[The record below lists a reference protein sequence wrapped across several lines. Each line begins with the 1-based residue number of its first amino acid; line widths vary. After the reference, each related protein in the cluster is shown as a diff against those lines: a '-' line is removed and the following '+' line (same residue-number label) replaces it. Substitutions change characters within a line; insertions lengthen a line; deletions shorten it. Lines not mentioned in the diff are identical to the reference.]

1 MANDKNL
8 NLRLKVVFD
17 TDGTAVLRT
26 LKEIQKGEEAK
37 SKENDRQVWIAKGYN
52 DEQIK
57 QLDKAD
63 KLKGLIQ
70 KTNDISQKALDELNK
85 QVREQNDLYAKGTI
99 SQTELNRKSQEI
111 LDTDKQRLDNHNN
124 ILNSYKKELGI
135 INGIIEALGKKNKI
149 ENEPPPKITSS
160 GYSGYNLPNGKS
172 RATKPMGYDYVS
184 GGAAW
189 DREKI
194 EKEGRDLISAITKVG
209 KQQEEE
215 YKQLIKAQE
224 EVFRNAHKVEFDR
237 RLNLFREQSK
247 EEIRLQQLT
256 LKIKEGIALEG
267 ENSITAFKAKQAEKH
282 LQIERELQQKLTS
295 LNDRVGAG
303 EISLADAARLRTQAI
318 EAQTRAILS
327 NNSATRQGISARTT
341 QDTSSA
347 GTSTN
352 TSASMTGR
360 MSQGYVPPNLTATLS
375 QYSRAYRDSLTIINS
390 NNVALERNHQLHHN
404 IVLRVVELIGL
415 YRAWNLV
422 LNSIAKIPQV
432 GIELESTI
440 ASLTATAGGS
450 GGMGSVMEG
459 LRKEAD
465 RTGISLLT
473 LRETFRG
480 FQASTSLA
488 GETIDST
495 WKMFTDL
502 NTVIT
507 GLHLPADKA
516 SGIFLAMAQIF
527 NKTKVQSEELVKQ
540 LGNLL
545 PGAFASFAAANSVA
559 FGGQFKNSL
568 DLINQMKKGMVF
580 AHDTVE
586 RFTEFLANRFA
597 PAFALASHSLNA
609 EIGRMNTSFVLL
621 SEGIYNSTSG
631 IILGFVRAVTSA
643 VNAIRGAIDGTNNLG
658 NIFKGVLA
666 VGIGLTVTAL
676 INYTTQSVI
685 AAALSIQKT
694 SALVTEAAATAAL
707 TGATEA
713 LTFAQAGA
721 IVTSK
726 LLASALAF
734 FTSKAF
740 IIGAFVTA
748 GIGLYN
754 VFTSWRKPIDD
765 ANDFLEK
772 TKENLDKVFEK
783 PATLEMKIDADPM
796 VKEATKVKEG
806 LLKDIAEIETKLKD
820 TWYSQSVMGLFDLR
834 KLEEEKQKV
843 EEVDGKIDVLR
854 EKAKI
859 TLQIENQQA
868 LLDISEVSNKMEVL
882 ALEAQGLSAEAANLR
897 FENTYAG
904 DIAKANKII
913 EEGNT
918 PAFKLSSKTSIA
930 GSIDIM
936 QGNFQK
942 PPTVIEED
950 KARLKYLQNT
960 RGLSAD
966 ETAEA
971 LFIQNKIEQHEQATK
986 TLANYDIAINKASL
1000 DKQAKDVADYTQLK
1014 LGIEKSAFGEAKT
1027 AEEAAQKARI
1037 SAELTAQKQLEEI
1050 KGYRAELNYAS
1061 KKGPLNEEQ
1070 KKKLIEITELE
1081 KDVRIGVE
1089 KAVSDAREDFNKKNT
1104 ETAKEGFESDTK
1116 MAKAFYKDY
1125 IRDADNA
1132 SKVISGQIEKT
1143 SWAYEDQKITLQEFY
1158 QQKRDLLEKDF
1169 KQQTEASEKALELAK
1184 QVNDPNKIL
1193 EYTDRV
1199 AGLADARE
1207 RNNTQLDRELY
1218 LAEQKKLVDDINLK
1232 YQKDLLS
1239 ISTKR
1244 SLAEGKYL
1252 TGLTNE
1258 IDYFKEINDLRVK
1271 EIQAIYK
1278 VIDAKKALLALPAT
1292 KDKKTL
1298 QEDID
1303 KLTDDAAKKAIP
1315 IGTTP
1320 QSVLALKG
1328 SDPISKFMGMSSNT
1342 KIDELNANKKVAE
1355 TDIDERYGKPALGSE
1370 AHAKQLAE
1378 KEALDKTYAEASKA
1392 IYLESYGAIAG
1403 YGADSFLSLTSSMQA
1418 YYGADSEAAQAAF
1431 IAYKAF
1437 KISEIIITTS
1447 LLAMK
1452 LAASQADIPFVGPA
1466 LAAAMIPLAYAMG
1479 AIQIATVI
1487 AQPMPAA
1494 AHGGLTNVPEE
1505 QTYLLNKGERVL
1517 SPKQNTDFTNYL
1529 KGKREQSS
1537 SGQNQNNVYNIAVTV
1552 QSNKDDK
1559 PSDTGNKVAEAAMRA
1574 IANQEIN
1581 KASRLGNKLNKISSF

>member
-37 SKENDRQVWIAKGYN
+37 SKENDRQVRIAQGYN

-63 KLKGLIQ
+63 KLKGLMQ
-70 KTNDISQKALDELNK
+70 KTNDISKKALDELNK
-85 QVREQNDLYAKGTI
+85 QVKEQNDLYVKGVI

-135 INGIIEALGKKNKI
+135 INGIVEALGKKNKI

-194 EKEGRDLISAITKVG
+194 EKEGKDLISAITKVG

-237 RLNLFREQSK
+237 RLSLFREQSK

-282 LQIERELQQKLTS
+282 LQIERELQQKLVS

-327 NNSATRQGISARTT
+327 NNSATRQGISSRTT
-341 QDTSSA
+341 QDTS
-347 GTSTN
+347 STN

-375 QYSRAYRDSLTIINS
+375 QYSRAYRDSLSIINS

-545 PGAFASFAAANSVA
+545 PGAFASFAAANSIA

-586 RFTEFLANRFA
+586 NFTEFLANRFA

-631 IILGFVRAVTSA
+631 IILGFVRGVTSA

-694 SALVTEAAATAAL
+694 SALVAEAAATAAL
-707 TGATEA
+707 TGTTEA

-726 LLASALAF
+726 GLASALAF

-740 IIGAFVTA
+740 IVGAFVTA
-748 GIGLYN
+748 GISLYN

-796 VKEATKVKEG
+796 VKEATKIKEG
-806 LLKDIAEIETKLKD
+806 LLKDIAETETKLKD
-820 TWYSQSVMGLFDLR
+820 KWYNKSLIGLFDIA
-834 KLEEEKQKV
+834 KLEEEKKKV
-843 EEVDGKIDVLR
+843 VEIDDKIVVVR
-854 EKAKI
+854 ENAKI

-882 ALEAQGLSAEAANLR
+882 ALEAQGLSAEASKLR
-897 FENTYAG
+897 FETTYAG

-913 EEGNT
+913 EEGNA
-918 PAFKLSSKTSIA
+918 PVYKLSRTPSILD
-930 GSIDIM
+930 SINAT
-936 QGNFQK
+936 QGNLPK
-942 PPTVIEED
+942 PTTAIEAD
-950 KARLKYLQNT
+950 KERLKYLQKTN
-960 RGLSAD
+960 GLNAD
-966 ETAEA
+966 ETAEG
-971 LFIQNKIEQHEQATK
+971 LFLTNKIEQHEQATK
-986 TLANYDIAINKASL
+986 TLANYDIASNKASL

-1014 LGIEKSAFGEAKT
+1014 LNIGKAAFGEAKT

-1037 SAELTAQKQLEEI
+1037 SAELTAQKQLEELQ
-1050 KGYRAELNYAS
+1050 GYRAELNYAS
-1061 KKGPLNEEQ
+1061 KNGPLNEEQ
-1070 KKKLIEITELE
+1070 KKKLTEITELE
-1081 KDVRIGVE
+1081 KNVRTGVE
-1089 KAVSDAREDFNKKNT
+1089 KAVSEAREDFNKKNT

-1132 SKVISGQIEKT
+1132 SKVILGQIEKT

-1158 QQKRDLLEKDF
+1158 QQKRELLEKDF

-1199 AGLADARE
+1199 AGLADAKE

-1232 YQKDLLS
+1232 YQKDLLN

-1258 IDYFKEINDLRVK
+1258 IAYVKEINDLRVK

-1278 VIDAKKALLALPAT
+1278 AIDAKKELLALPDT
-1292 KDKKTL
+1292 EDKKTL
-1298 QEDID
+1298 QEDVD
-1303 KLTDDAAKKAIP
+1303 KLNDEAAKKAIP

-1328 SDPISKFMGMSSNT
+1328 SDPFSKFMGMSPNT
-1342 KIDELNANKKVAE
+1342 KIGELNSNKKVAE
-1355 TDIDERYGKPALGSE
+1355 TAIEGKYGKPATGSE
-1370 AHAKQLAE
+1370 AYAKQLAE

-1392 IYLESYGAIAG
+1392 IYLESYGSIAG

-1452 LAASQADIPFVGPA
+1452 LAASQADMPFVGPA

-1552 QSNKDDK
+1552 KSNKDDK